1 MELSEF
7 LTRLKQHQWG
17 NETLITQF
25 ENNPQLLSKLKKIEG
40 FLIDMDGTLYVG
52 PHRLTGAY
60 EWMQAMQSHPYL
72 VLTNNSSADGNRY
85 VDRLNALEMPTDRSK
100 VLTSGDAS
108 TQWMAD
114 HTAYRSPYVL
124 GPKAARDACLKA
136 GLTPT
141 VYTENPDCVLLAYDV
156 ELTYQKL
163 SEACLLVA
171 QGLPYFATHA
181 DRTCIVPEGLLPD
194 AGAMIAAIQTTTGSL
209 PRVLGKPEK
218 PMLDAG
224 LSRLNTTVETTMMIG
239 DQLDTDIMLGHKHS
253 MFSVLVLTG
262 ETSRTQLEKSAHQP
276 SLTCQHIGELYAV
289 LNTLGTL

>member
-7 LTRLKQHQWG
+7 IPRLKQHEWG
-17 NETLITQF
+17 SETLITQF
-25 ENNPQLLSKLKKIEG
+25 EHNPHLLSQLKKIEG

-108 TQWMAD
+108 TQWLAD
-114 HTAYRSPYVL
+114 HTEYRSPYVL

-141 VYTENPDCVLLAYDV
+141 VYNDKPDCVLLAYDV

-194 AGAMIAAIQTTTGSL
+194 AGAMIAAIQTTTGCL

-224 LSRLNTTVETTMMIG
+224 LSRLNTTIETTMMIG

-253 MFSVLVLTG
+253 LFSVLVLTG
-262 ETSRTQLEKSAHQP
+262 ETSQAQLATSIHQP
-276 SLTCQHIGELYAV
+276 SLVCQHVGELYTV
-289 LNTLGTL
+289 LKILNVL